1 MIKINLETWK
11 GLIRNWIEVNPNRDG
26 QSVTNKVK
34 QHANYLFQPY
44 YDGGLWIG
52 TTPRDLING
61 KEIIL
66 HDGKKVFNKIKD
78 LKSITLAFVQQ
89 AIAIKDKL
97 ELTIAGQSLGAGYDY
112 WVENK
117 LKPEV
122 LKPLVKNDGFNNIVV
137 AYGGAAST
145 VGYNPWD
152 VAYTLSNK
160 DINKAVAMLQPAL
173 IEYQERITKFAGFET
188 KDMPLNLDLDIEGI
202 NFDSDHIN
210 EMKVLF
216 TTLTKMKRNNQNWNF
231 SVTLPVMP
239 TGLVGRDI
247 ENVIKI
253 ALEIYQKAD
262 LKVEDLFTINI
273 MAMDYGEIVGQEVI
287 DKGLT
292 FFDIAKQ
299 AIKSTANQYF
309 ELIKQYFPKSNLLL
323 TDVYQK
329 LGITPMIGINDVNNN
344 YFTLED
350 AKDLYNWAQTNK
362 LANIRIWL
370 LNRDSNGKID
380 EVWGTNNHGLKY
392 LNEGDFTNVFTGN
405 WTYWV
410 KSPVRKV

>member
-1 MIKINLETWK
+1 MLL
-11 GLIRNWIEVNPNRDG
+11 LI
-26 QSVTNKVK
+26 
-34 QHANYLFQPY
+34 
-44 YDGGLWIG
+44 
-52 TTPRDLING
+52 
-61 KEIIL
+61 
-66 HDGKKVFNKIKD
+66 
-78 LKSITLAFVQQ
+78 
-89 AIAIKDKL
+89 
-97 ELTIAGQSLGAGYDY
+97 
-112 WVENK
+112 
-117 LKPEV
+117 
-122 LKPLVKNDGFNNIVV
+122 
-137 AYGGAAST
+137 YGGVASA

-152 VAYTLSNK
+152 VAYGLSNK

-210 EMKVLF
+210 GMKVLF
-216 TTLTKMKRNNQNWNF
+216 TTLIKMKRNNQKWNF

-239 TGLVGRDI
+239 TGLVDRDI

-262 LKVEDLFTINI
+262 LKVEDLFTVNI

-287 DKGLT
+287 DKSLT

-309 ELIKQYFPKSNLLL
+309 ELIKQYFPKSNLSL

-344 YFTLED
+344 Y
-350 AKDLYNWAQTNK
+350 LYNK
-362 LANIRIWL
+362 L
-370 LNRDSNGKID
+370 
-380 EVWGTNNHGLKY
+380 
-392 LNEGDFTNVFTGN
+392 
-405 WTYWV
+405 
-410 KSPVRKV
+410 